1 MPVTVKNPFIK
12 ERLKKAGKPPIAQAL
27 KIVKDDLVQDT
38 RSRGWKRFGAGIQA
52 VKDSDTKG
60 RVFVNDNTVGG
71 TATNKQIASW
81 LHFGRGEVR
90 PVKAQAL
97 RWLSKGKAVF
107 SKYSKPT
114 KPTYWWGLK
123 DSIKEK
129 VRKLKN
135 LFYGK

>member
-52 VKDSDTKG
+52 VKDTDTSG
-60 RVFVNDNTVGG
+60 RVFVNDNAVRGSS
-71 TATNKQIASW
+71 ATNKQIGAW
-81 LHFGRGEVR
+81 LQYGTPGHG

-97 RWLSKGKAVF
+97 RFKIGGKTIFAKWVKGIKAVN
-107 SKYSKPT
+107 
-114 KPTYWWGLK
+114 WWGLRETA
-123 DSIKEK
+123 KEK
-129 VRKLKN
+129 VRELLRK
-135 LFYGK
+135 YIG